1 MTRKFFCA
9 VIVLLCL
16 INISAAFAA
25 EQRAYAL
32 ADSVRLYAKA
42 SEGSKYVDVSLPD
55 DGVKVPSA
63 TRDAKDNLWYKVTVD
78 GQTGWLAQEGIR
90 LKMGGK
96 SKSAS
101 NLFRKCTAARQK
113 IINNP
118 GTKWEEGSAVDNSGS
133 AAGGGSVIT
142 FVNSNGGLFQVVKKG
157 SKLEDVYFKAVSSS
171 MCKLFL
177 GFDAIGMDR
186 TEIRSKV
193 GTPTV
198 RETPPG
204 EPNVSITS
212 YELADKNMTLAFHS
226 TDGLIDY
233 FELYK
238 GSVGEINRGW
248 TPDVLYER
256 EQI

>member
-1 MTRKFFCA
+1 MKKIFCA
-9 VIVLLCL
+9 VIFLLCL
-16 INISAAFAA
+16 ININAAVAA
-25 EQRAYAL
+25 EQIAYAL
-32 ADSVRLYAKA
+32 EDTVRLYAKA
-42 SEGSKYVDVSLPD
+42 SEGSKYTEVSLPAS
-55 DGVKVPSA
+55 GVKVPSA
-63 TRDAKDNLWYKVTVD
+63 TRDAKDNLWYKVTID
-78 GQTGWLAQEGIR
+78 GQTGWLSQEGIR
-90 LKMGGK
+90 LRMGGK

-101 NLFRKCTAARQK
+101 NLFRKCAAARQK

-118 GTKWEEGSAVDNSGS
+118 GTKWEEGSAVENSGS

-157 SKLEDVYFKAVSSS
+157 SKLEDVYFKATSSS

-186 TEIRSKV
+186 DDIRAKI
-193 GTPTV
+193 GTSTV

-212 YELADKNMTLAFHS
+212 YELADRNMTLAFHF

-238 GSVGEINRGW
+238 GSAGEINKGW

>member
-1 MTRKFFCA
+1 MKKIFCA

-32 ADSVRLYAKA
+32 ADSVRLYARA
-42 SEGSKYVDVSLPD
+42 SEGSKYTEVSLPD
-55 DGVKVPSA
+55 DGVTVPSA
-63 TRDAKDNLWYKVTVD
+63 TRDAKDNVWYKVNLD

-96 SKSAS
+96 SKTAS
-101 NLFRKCTAARQK
+101 NLFRKCAAARQK

-118 GTKWEEGSAVDNSGS
+118 GTQWEEGSAVDNSGS

-212 YELADKNMTLAFHS
+212 YELADKNMTLAFHF

-238 GSVGEINRGW
+238 GSAGEINRGW